1 MINKLDLKKITHL
14 NTGFEIAKRMSFQKS
29 KSNTSFIVKLSIA
42 ATSISIAAIILTFS
56 IVNGFQEQIAQ
67 KVYQFWGS
75 IRINPIN
82 GNVLN
87 ESPQLLNAIQQLP
100 EVKSVQPYATQT
112 AVIAYQKEMEGIIV
126 KGINKRQTIPFFQT
140 NSNLNELFIEKNN
153 ETVLS
158 QEIANKIGASIGS
171 VVRVNF
177 LQNGKVQE
185 RKFIVKGTYH
195 SGIEEYDA
203 QFIFIDLTVLQ
214 WMNAESTEISGY
226 SIQLHEHANT
236 EVIQKKIQA
245 ICPPNTVATR
255 IEEDYPQ
262 IFDWIGVQTVNRNVA
277 VTIMLIIAVVNL
289 LTCLFILILER
300 VHMIGTL
307 SAMGADEQFI
317 RKVFLYQVSFINWMG
332 IAIGSVIGIGL
343 SLLQYYTGW
352 IQLDETA
359 YFMKTLPI
367 KIIPVQIILVIIGT
381 AVVSYISFL
390 IPTIWINK
398 ISPAKTIR
406 FD

>member
-1 MINKLDLKKITHL
+1 M
-14 NTGFEIAKRMSFQKS
+14 NTAFEIAKRMSFQKS

-42 ATSISIAAIILTFS
+42 ATSISIAAIILTLS

-67 KVYQFWGS
+67 KVYQFWGTV
-75 IRINPIN
+75 RINAIN
-82 GNVLN
+82 GNLLN
-87 ESPQLLNAIQQLP
+87 ESPQLVNAIQQLP
-100 EVKSVQPYATQT
+100 EIKQVEPYATQT

-126 KGINKRQTIPFFQT
+126 KGINKGQAIPFLHMS
-140 NSNLNELFIEKNN
+140 SNLNQLFIEKSN

-158 QEIANKIGASIGS
+158 QEIANKIGATIGS

-185 RKFIVKGTYH
+185 RRFLVKGIYH

-203 QFIFIDLTVLQ
+203 EFIYIDLGVLQ
-214 WMNAESTEISGY
+214 FLNSGSREISGY
-226 SIQLHEHANT
+226 SIHINENSDLPNL
-236 EVIQKKIQA
+236 IQKIQSL
-245 ICPPNTVATR
+245 CPPNTVATS

-307 SAMGADEQFI
+307 SAMGANEQFI

-367 KIIPVQIILVIIGT
+367 KMVPLQIIMVIIGT
-381 AVVSYISFL
+381 LMISYISFL
-390 IPTIWINK
+390 IPSIWINK

>member
-1 MINKLDLKKITHL
+1 L
-14 NTGFEIAKRMSFQKS
+14 NTAFEIAKRMSFQKS

-42 ATSISIAAIILTFS
+42 ATSISIAAIILTLS

-67 KVYQFWGS
+67 KVYQFWGTV
-75 IRINPIN
+75 RINAIN

-87 ESPQLLNAIQQLP
+87 ESPQLVNAIQQLP
-100 EVKSVQPYATQT
+100 EIKQVEPYATQT

-126 KGINKRQTIPFFQT
+126 KGINKGQAIPFLHMS
-140 NSNLNELFIEKNN
+140 SNLNQLFIEKSN

-158 QEIANKIGASIGS
+158 QEIANKIGATIGS

-185 RKFIVKGTYH
+185 RRFLVKGIYH

-203 QFIFIDLTVLQ
+203 EFIYIDLGVLQ
-214 WMNAESTEISGY
+214 FLNSGSREISGY
-226 SIQLHEHANT
+226 SIHINENSDLPNL
-236 EVIQKKIQA
+236 IQKIQSL
-245 ICPPNTVATR
+245 CPPNTVATS

-262 IFDWIGVQTVNRNVA
+262 IFDWIGVQTVNRNVV

-307 SAMGADEQFI
+307 SAMGANEQFI

-367 KIIPVQIILVIIGT
+367 KMVPLQIILVIIGT
-381 AVVSYISFL
+381 LIISYISFL

>member
-1 MINKLDLKKITHL
+1 M
-14 NTGFEIAKRMSFQKS
+14 NTAFEIAKRMSFQKS

-42 ATSISIAAIILTFS
+42 ATSISIAAIILTLS

-67 KVYQFWGS
+67 KVYQFWGTV
-75 IRINPIN
+75 RINAIN
-82 GNVLN
+82 GNLLN
-87 ESPQLLNAIQQLP
+87 ESPQLVNAIQQLP
-100 EVKSVQPYATQT
+100 EIKQVEPYATQT

-126 KGINKRQTIPFFQT
+126 KGINKGQAIPFLHMS
-140 NSNLNELFIEKNN
+140 SNLNQLFIEKSN

-158 QEIANKIGASIGS
+158 QEIANKIGATIGS

-185 RKFIVKGTYH
+185 RRFLVKGIYH

-203 QFIFIDLTVLQ
+203 EFIYIDLGVLQ
-214 WMNAESTEISGY
+214 FLNSGSREISGY
-226 SIQLHEHANT
+226 SIHINENSDLPNL
-236 EVIQKKIQA
+236 IQKIQSL
-245 ICPPNTVATR
+245 CPPNTVATS

-307 SAMGADEQFI
+307 SAMGANEQFI

-367 KIIPVQIILVIIGT
+367 KMVPLQIIMVIIGT
-381 AVVSYISFL
+381 LIISYISFL

>member
-1 MINKLDLKKITHL
+1 MINKLDLKKINHL
-14 NTGFEIAKRMSFQKS
+14 NTAFEIAKRMSFQKS

-42 ATSISIAAIILTFS
+42 ATSISIAAIILTLS

-67 KVYQFWGS
+67 KVYQFWGTV
-75 IRINPIN
+75 RINAIN

-87 ESPQLLNAIQQLP
+87 ESPQLVNAIQQLP
-100 EVKSVQPYATQT
+100 EIKQVEPYATQT

-126 KGINKRQTIPFFQT
+126 KGINKGQPIPFLHMS
-140 NSNLNELFIEKNN
+140 SNLNQLFIEKSN

-158 QEIANKIGASIGS
+158 QEIANKIGATIGS

-177 LQNGKVQE
+177 LQNGTVQE
-185 RKFIVKGTYH
+185 RRFLVKGIYH

-203 QFIFIDLTVLQ
+203 EFIYIDLGVLQ
-214 WMNAESTEISGY
+214 FLNSGSTEISGY
-226 SIQLHEHANT
+226 SIHINENSDVPNLMQ
-236 EVIQKKIQA
+236 KIQSL
-245 ICPPNTVATR
+245 CPPNTVATS

-307 SAMGADEQFI
+307 SAMGANEQFI

-367 KIIPVQIILVIIGT
+367 KIVPLQIIMVIVGT
-381 AVVSYISFL
+381 LIISYISFL

>member
-1 MINKLDLKKITHL
+1 M
-14 NTGFEIAKRMSFQKS
+14 NTAFEIAKRMSFQKS

-42 ATSISIAAIILTFS
+42 ATSISIAAIILTLS

-67 KVYQFWGS
+67 KVYQFWGTV
-75 IRINPIN
+75 RINAIN

-87 ESPQLLNAIQQLP
+87 ESPQLVNAIQQLP
-100 EVKSVQPYATQT
+100 EIKQVEPYATQT

-126 KGINKRQTIPFFQT
+126 KGINKGQAIPFLHMS
-140 NSNLNELFIEKNN
+140 SNLNQLFIEKSN

-158 QEIANKIGASIGS
+158 QEIANKIGATIGS

-185 RKFIVKGTYH
+185 RRFLVKGIYH

-203 QFIFIDLTVLQ
+203 EFIYIDLGVLQ
-214 WMNAESTEISGY
+214 FLNSGSREISGY
-226 SIQLHEHANT
+226 SIHINENSDLPNL
-236 EVIQKKIQA
+236 IQKIQSL
-245 ICPPNTVATR
+245 CPPNTVATS

-262 IFDWIGVQTVNRNVA
+262 IFDWIGVQTVNRNVV

-307 SAMGADEQFI
+307 SAMGANEQFI

-367 KIIPVQIILVIIGT
+367 KMVPLQIIMVIIGT
-381 AVVSYISFL
+381 LIISYISFL

>member
-1 MINKLDLKKITHL
+1 L
-14 NTGFEIAKRMSFQKS
+14 NTAFEIAKRMSFQKS

-42 ATSISIAAIILTFS
+42 ATSISIAAIILTLS

-67 KVYQFWGS
+67 KVYQFWGTV
-75 IRINPIN
+75 RINAIN

-87 ESPQLLNAIQQLP
+87 ESPQLVNAIQQLP
-100 EVKSVQPYATQT
+100 EIKQVEPYATQT

-126 KGINKRQTIPFFQT
+126 KGINKGQAIPFLHMS
-140 NSNLNELFIEKNN
+140 SNLNQLFIEKSN

-158 QEIANKIGASIGS
+158 QEIANKIGATIGS

-185 RKFIVKGTYH
+185 RRFLVKGIYH

-203 QFIFIDLTVLQ
+203 EFIYIDLGVLQ
-214 WMNAESTEISGY
+214 FLNSGSREISGY
-226 SIQLHEHANT
+226 SIHINENSDLPNL
-236 EVIQKKIQA
+236 IQKIQSL
-245 ICPPNTVATR
+245 CPPNTVATS

-307 SAMGADEQFI
+307 SAMGANEQFI

-367 KIIPVQIILVIIGT
+367 KIVPLQIIMVIIGT
-381 AVVSYISFL
+381 LIISYISFL

>member
-1 MINKLDLKKITHL
+1 L
-14 NTGFEIAKRMSFQKS
+14 NTAFEIAKRMSFQKS

-42 ATSISIAAIILTFS
+42 ATSISIAAIILTLS

-67 KVYQFWGS
+67 KVYQFWGTV
-75 IRINPIN
+75 RINAIN

-87 ESPQLLNAIQQLP
+87 ESPQLVNAIQQLP
-100 EVKSVQPYATQT
+100 EIKQVEPYATQT

-126 KGINKRQTIPFFQT
+126 KGINKGQAIPFLHMS
-140 NSNLNELFIEKNN
+140 SNLNQLFIEKSN

-158 QEIANKIGASIGS
+158 QEIANKIGATIGS

-185 RKFIVKGTYH
+185 RRFLVKGIYH

-203 QFIFIDLTVLQ
+203 EFIYIDLGVLQ
-214 WMNAESTEISGY
+214 FLNSGSREISGY
-226 SIQLHEHANT
+226 SIHINENSDLPNL
-236 EVIQKKIQA
+236 IQKIQSL
-245 ICPPNTVATR
+245 CPPNTVATS

-262 IFDWIGVQTVNRNVA
+262 IFDWIGVQTVNRNVV

-307 SAMGADEQFI
+307 SAMGANEQFI

-367 KIIPVQIILVIIGT
+367 KMVPLQIIMVIIGT
-381 AVVSYISFL
+381 LIISYISFL

>member
-14 NTGFEIAKRMSFQKS
+14 NTAFEIAKRMSFQKS

-87 ESPQLLNAIQQLP
+87 ESPQLLNAIEQLP

-112 AVIAYQKEMEGIIV
+112 AVIAYEKEMEGIIV
-126 KGINKRQTIPFFQT
+126 KGMNKRQTIPFFQT

-185 RKFIVKGTYH
+185 RKFKVKGIYH

-214 WMNAESTEISGY
+214 LMNVESTEISGY
-226 SIQLHEHANT
+226 SIQLHKHANA
-236 EVIQKKIQA
+236 EFIQKKIQA

-332 IAIGSVIGIGL
+332 IAIGTVIGIGL

>member
-1 MINKLDLKKITHL
+1 M
-14 NTGFEIAKRMSFQKS
+14 NTAFEIAKRMSFQKS

-42 ATSISIAAIILTFS
+42 ATSISIAAIILTLS

-67 KVYQFWGS
+67 KVYQFWGTV
-75 IRINPIN
+75 RINAIN

-87 ESPQLLNAIQQLP
+87 ESPQLVNAIQQLP
-100 EVKSVQPYATQT
+100 EIKQVEPYATQT

-126 KGINKRQTIPFFQT
+126 KGINKGQAIPFLHMS
-140 NSNLNELFIEKNN
+140 SNLNQLFIEKSN

-158 QEIANKIGASIGS
+158 QEIANKIGATIGS

-185 RKFIVKGTYH
+185 RRFLVKGIYH

-203 QFIFIDLTVLQ
+203 EFIYIDLGVLQ
-214 WMNAESTEISGY
+214 FLNSGSREISGY
-226 SIQLHEHANT
+226 SIHINENSDLPNL
-236 EVIQKKIQA
+236 IQKIQSL
-245 ICPPNTVATR
+245 CPPNTVATS

-307 SAMGADEQFI
+307 SAMGANEQFI

-367 KIIPVQIILVIIGT
+367 KMFPLQIIMVIIGT
-381 AVVSYISFL
+381 LIISYISFL

>member
-1 MINKLDLKKITHL
+1 M
-14 NTGFEIAKRMSFQKS
+14 NTAFEIAKRMSFQKS
-29 KSNTSFIVKLSIA
+29 KSNTNFIVKLSIA
-42 ATSISIAAIILTFS
+42 ATSISIAAIILTLS

-67 KVYQFWGS
+67 KVYQFWGTV
-75 IRINPIN
+75 RINAIN
-82 GNVLN
+82 GNLLN
-87 ESPQLLNAIQQLP
+87 ESPQLVNAIQQLP
-100 EVKSVQPYATQT
+100 EIKQVEPYATQT

-126 KGINKRQTIPFFQT
+126 KGINKGQAIPFLHMS
-140 NSNLNELFIEKNN
+140 SNLNQLFIEKSN
-153 ETVLS
+153 ETFLS
-158 QEIANKIGASIGS
+158 QEIANKIGATIGS

-177 LQNGKVQE
+177 LQNGTVQE
-185 RKFIVKGTYH
+185 RRFLVKGIYH

-203 QFIFIDLTVLQ
+203 EFIYIDLEVLQ
-214 WMNAESTEISGY
+214 FLNSGSTEISGY
-226 SIQLHEHANT
+226 SIHINENSDVPNLMQ
-236 EVIQKKIQA
+236 KIQSL
-245 ICPPNTVATR
+245 CPPNTVATS

-307 SAMGADEQFI
+307 SAMGANEQFI

-367 KIIPVQIILVIIGT
+367 KMVPLQIIMVIIGT
-381 AVVSYISFL
+381 LIISYISFL

>member
-1 MINKLDLKKITHL
+1 L
-14 NTGFEIAKRMSFQKS
+14 NTAFEIAKRMSFQKS

-42 ATSISIAAIILTFS
+42 ATSISIAAIILTLS

-67 KVYQFWGS
+67 KVYQFWGTV
-75 IRINPIN
+75 RINAIN

-87 ESPQLLNAIQQLP
+87 ESPQLVNAIEQLP
-100 EVKSVQPYATQT
+100 EIKQVEPYATQT

-126 KGINKRQTIPFFQT
+126 KGINKGQAIPFLHMS
-140 NSNLNELFIEKNN
+140 SNLNQLFIEKSN

-158 QEIANKIGASIGS
+158 QEIANKIGATIGS

-185 RKFIVKGTYH
+185 RRFLVKGIYH

-203 QFIFIDLTVLQ
+203 EFIYIDLGVLQ
-214 WMNAESTEISGY
+214 FLNSGSREISGY
-226 SIQLHEHANT
+226 SIHINENSDLPNL
-236 EVIQKKIQA
+236 IQKIQSL
-245 ICPPNTVATR
+245 CPPNTVATS

-307 SAMGADEQFI
+307 SAMGANEQFI

-367 KIIPVQIILVIIGT
+367 KMVPLQIIMVIIGT
-381 AVVSYISFL
+381 LMISYISFL

>member
-1 MINKLDLKKITHL
+1 L
-14 NTGFEIAKRMSFQKS
+14 NTAFEIAKRMSFQKS
-29 KSNTSFIVKLSIA
+29 KNNTSFIVKLSIA

-56 IVNGFQEQIAQ
+56 IVNGFQAQIAQ
-67 KVYQFWGS
+67 KVYQFWGT
-75 IRINPIN
+75 IRINAIS

-87 ESPQLLNAIQQLP
+87 ESPQLVSTIQQLSG
-100 EVKSVQPYATQT
+100 VKSVEPYAIQT
-112 AVIAYQKEMEGIIV
+112 GVVAFQKEMEGIIV
-126 KGINKRQTIPFFQT
+126 KGVSKKQPIPFIST
-140 NSNLNELFIEKNN
+140 TTGLNEFRIEKSN

-177 LQNGKVQE
+177 LQNGIAKE
-185 RKFIVKGTYH
+185 KKLLVKGIYH

-203 QFIFIDLTVLQ
+203 QFIFIDLSVLQ
-214 WMNAESTEISGY
+214 RLNTDSTAISGY
-226 SIQLHEHANT
+226 SIQLNENVDAT
-236 EVIQKKIQA
+236 LLSKKIQSV
-245 ICPPNTVATR
+245 CPPNSVATR

-332 IAIGSVIGIGL
+332 IAIGSFIGIGL

-352 IQLDETA
+352 VQLDESA

-367 KIIPVQIILVIIGT
+367 KMIPSQIIMVILGT
-381 AVVSYISFL
+381 AVVSYLSFL
-390 IPTIWINK
+390 IPTIWINR

>member
-1 MINKLDLKKITHL
+1 L
-14 NTGFEIAKRMSFQKS
+14 NTAFEIAKRMSFQKS

-42 ATSISIAAIILTFS
+42 ATSISIAAIILTLS

-67 KVYQFWGS
+67 KVYQFWGTV
-75 IRINPIN
+75 RINAIN

-87 ESPQLLNAIQQLP
+87 ESPQLVNAIQQLP
-100 EVKSVQPYATQT
+100 EIKQVEPYATQT

-126 KGINKRQTIPFFQT
+126 KGINKGQAIPFLHMS
-140 NSNLNELFIEKNN
+140 SNLNQLFIEKSN

-158 QEIANKIGASIGS
+158 QEIANKIGATIGS

-185 RKFIVKGTYH
+185 RRFLVKGIYH

-203 QFIFIDLTVLQ
+203 EFIYIDLGVLQ
-214 WMNAESTEISGY
+214 FLNSGSREISGY
-226 SIQLHEHANT
+226 SIHINENSDLPNL
-236 EVIQKKIQA
+236 IQKIQSL
-245 ICPPNTVATR
+245 CPPNTVATS

-307 SAMGADEQFI
+307 SAMGANEQFI

-332 IAIGSVIGIGL
+332 VAIGSVIGIGL

-367 KIIPVQIILVIIGT
+367 KMVPLQIIMVIIGT
-381 AVVSYISFL
+381 LIISYISFL

>member
-1 MINKLDLKKITHL
+1 M
-14 NTGFEIAKRMSFQKS
+14 NTAFEIAKRMSFQKS

-42 ATSISIAAIILTFS
+42 ATSISIAAIILTLS

-67 KVYQFWGS
+67 KVYQFWGTV
-75 IRINPIN
+75 RINAIN
-82 GNVLN
+82 GNLLN
-87 ESPQLLNAIQQLP
+87 ESPQLVNAIQQLP
-100 EVKSVQPYATQT
+100 EIKQVEPYATQT

-126 KGINKRQTIPFFQT
+126 KGINKGQAIPFLHMS
-140 NSNLNELFIEKNN
+140 SNLNQLFIEKSN

-158 QEIANKIGASIGS
+158 QEIANKIGATIGS

-185 RKFIVKGTYH
+185 RRFLVKGIYH

-203 QFIFIDLTVLQ
+203 EFIYIDLGVLQ
-214 WMNAESTEISGY
+214 FLNSGSREISGY
-226 SIQLHEHANT
+226 SIHINENSDLPNL
-236 EVIQKKIQA
+236 IQKIQSL
-245 ICPPNTVATR
+245 CPPNTVATS

-307 SAMGADEQFI
+307 SAMGANEQFI

-367 KIIPVQIILVIIGT
+367 KMVPLQIIMVIIGT
-381 AVVSYISFL
+381 LMISYISFL

>member
-1 MINKLDLKKITHL
+1 MINKLDLKKINHL
-14 NTGFEIAKRMSFQKS
+14 NTAFEIAKRMSFQKS

-42 ATSISIAAIILTFS
+42 ATSISIAAIILTLS

-67 KVYQFWGS
+67 KVYQFWGTV
-75 IRINPIN
+75 RINAIN

-87 ESPQLLNAIQQLP
+87 ESPQLVNAIQQLP
-100 EVKSVQPYATQT
+100 EIKQVEPYATQT

-126 KGINKRQTIPFFQT
+126 KGINKGQAIPFLHMS
-140 NSNLNELFIEKNN
+140 SNLNQLFIEKSN

-158 QEIANKIGASIGS
+158 QEIANKIGATIGS

-185 RKFIVKGTYH
+185 RRFLVKGIYH

-203 QFIFIDLTVLQ
+203 EFIYIDLGVLQ
-214 WMNAESTEISGY
+214 FLNSGSREISGY
-226 SIQLHEHANT
+226 SIHINENSDLPNL
-236 EVIQKKIQA
+236 IQKIQSL
-245 ICPPNTVATR
+245 CPPNTVATS

-307 SAMGADEQFI
+307 SAMGANEQFI

-367 KIIPVQIILVIIGT
+367 KMVPLQIIMVIIGT
-381 AVVSYISFL
+381 LMISYISFL

>member
-1 MINKLDLKKITHL
+1 L
-14 NTGFEIAKRMSFQKS
+14 NTAFEIAKRMSFQKS

-42 ATSISIAAIILTFS
+42 ATSISIAAIILTLS

-67 KVYQFWGS
+67 KVYQFWGTV
-75 IRINPIN
+75 RINAIN

-87 ESPQLLNAIQQLP
+87 ESPQLVNAIQQLP
-100 EVKSVQPYATQT
+100 EIKQVEPYATQT

-126 KGINKRQTIPFFQT
+126 KGINKGQAIPFLHMS
-140 NSNLNELFIEKNN
+140 SNLNQLFIEKSN

-158 QEIANKIGASIGS
+158 QEIANKIGATIGS

-185 RKFIVKGTYH
+185 RRFLVKGIYH

-203 QFIFIDLTVLQ
+203 EFIYIDLGVLQ
-214 WMNAESTEISGY
+214 FLNSGSREISGY
-226 SIQLHEHANT
+226 SIHINEKSDLPNL
-236 EVIQKKIQA
+236 IQKIQSL
-245 ICPPNTVATR
+245 CPPNTVATS

-307 SAMGADEQFI
+307 SAMGANEQFI
-317 RKVFLYQVSFINWMG
+317 RKVFLYPVSFLNWMG
-332 IAIGSVIGIGL
+332 LAIGSVIGIGL

-367 KIIPVQIILVIIGT
+367 KMVPLQIIMVIIGT
-381 AVVSYISFL
+381 LIISYISFL

>member
-1 MINKLDLKKITHL
+1 M
-14 NTGFEIAKRMSFQKS
+14 NTAFEIAKRMSFQKS

-42 ATSISIAAIILTFS
+42 ATSISIAAIILTLS

-67 KVYQFWGS
+67 KVYQFWGTV
-75 IRINPIN
+75 RINAIN
-82 GNVLN
+82 GNLLN
-87 ESPQLLNAIQQLP
+87 ESPQLVNAIQQLP
-100 EVKSVQPYATQT
+100 EIKQVEPYATQT

-126 KGINKRQTIPFFQT
+126 KGINKGQAIPFLHMS
-140 NSNLNELFIEKNN
+140 SNLNQLFIEKSN

-158 QEIANKIGASIGS
+158 QEIANKIGATIGS

-185 RKFIVKGTYH
+185 RRFLVKGIYH

-203 QFIFIDLTVLQ
+203 EFIYIDLGVLQ
-214 WMNAESTEISGY
+214 FLNSGSTEISGY
-226 SIQLHEHANT
+226 SIHINENSDVPNLMQ
-236 EVIQKKIQA
+236 KIQSL
-245 ICPPNTVATR
+245 CPPNTVATS

-307 SAMGADEQFI
+307 SAMGANEQFI

-367 KIIPVQIILVIIGT
+367 KMVPLQIIMVIIGT
-381 AVVSYISFL
+381 LIISYISFL

>member
-1 MINKLDLKKITHL
+1 M
-14 NTGFEIAKRMSFQKS
+14 NTAFEIAKRMSFQKS

-42 ATSISIAAIILTFS
+42 ATSISIAAIILTLS

-67 KVYQFWGS
+67 KVYQFWGTV
-75 IRINPIN
+75 RINAIN

-87 ESPQLLNAIQQLP
+87 ESPQLVNAIQQLP
-100 EVKSVQPYATQT
+100 EIKQVEPYATQT
-112 AVIAYQKEMEGIIV
+112 AVIAYHKEMEGIIV
-126 KGINKRQTIPFFQT
+126 KGINKGQAIPFLHMS
-140 NSNLNELFIEKNN
+140 SNLNQLFIEKSN

-158 QEIANKIGASIGS
+158 QEIANKIGATIGS

-185 RKFIVKGTYH
+185 RRFLVKGIYH

-203 QFIFIDLTVLQ
+203 EFIYIDLGVLQ
-214 WMNAESTEISGY
+214 FLNSGSREISGY
-226 SIQLHEHANT
+226 SIHINENSDLPNL
-236 EVIQKKIQA
+236 IQKIQSL
-245 ICPPNTVATR
+245 CPPNTVATS

-307 SAMGADEQFI
+307 SAMGANEQFI

-367 KIIPVQIILVIIGT
+367 KIVPLQIIMVIVGT
-381 AVVSYISFL
+381 LIISYISFL

>member
-1 MINKLDLKKITHL
+1 L
-14 NTGFEIAKRMSFQKS
+14 NTAFEIAKRMSFQKS

-42 ATSISIAAIILTFS
+42 ATSISIAAIILTLS

-67 KVYQFWGS
+67 KVYQFWGTV
-75 IRINPIN
+75 RINAIN

-87 ESPQLLNAIQQLP
+87 ESPQLVNAIQQLP
-100 EVKSVQPYATQT
+100 EIKQVEPYATQT

-126 KGINKRQTIPFFQT
+126 KGINMGQAIPFLHMS
-140 NSNLNELFIEKNN
+140 SNLNQLFIEKSN

-158 QEIANKIGASIGS
+158 QEIANKIGATIGS

-185 RKFIVKGTYH
+185 RRFLVKGIYH

-203 QFIFIDLTVLQ
+203 EFIYIDLGVLQ
-214 WMNAESTEISGY
+214 FLNSGSREISGY
-226 SIQLHEHANT
+226 SIHINEKSDLPNL
-236 EVIQKKIQA
+236 IQKIQSL
-245 ICPPNTVATR
+245 CPPNTVATS

-307 SAMGADEQFI
+307 SAMGANEQFI

-367 KIIPVQIILVIIGT
+367 KMVPLQIIMVIIGT
-381 AVVSYISFL
+381 LIISYISFL

>member
-1 MINKLDLKKITHL
+1 MKKINIL
-14 NTGFEIAKRMSFQKS
+14 NTAFEIAKRMSFQKS
-29 KSNTSFIVKLSIA
+29 KTNTSFIVKLSIA

-82 GNVLN
+82 GNTLN
-87 ESPQLLNAIQQLP
+87 ESFQLVNAIQQFP
-100 EVKSVQPYATQT
+100 EVKSVEPYATQT

-126 KGINKRQTIPFFQT
+126 KGINKKQSIPFIQM
-140 NSNLNELFIEKNN
+140 SSSLNKLQIEKSN
-153 ETVLS
+153 ETILS
-158 QEIANKIGASIGS
+158 QEIANKIGAKIGS
-171 VVRVNF
+171 LVRINF

-185 RKFIVKGTYH
+185 RRFSVKGIYH

-203 QFIFIDLTVLQ
+203 QFIFIDLKVLQ
-214 WMNAESTEISGY
+214 FLNIEGTEISGY
-226 SIQLHEHANT
+226 SIQLHENANA
-236 EVIQKKIQA
+236 EIIQKKIQA

-332 IAIGSVIGIGL
+332 IAIGSIIGIGL

-367 KIIPVQIILVIIGT
+367 KIIPLQIVSVIIGS
-381 AVVSYISFL
+381 ALVSYISFL
-390 IPTIWINK
+390 IPTIWINR

>member
-1 MINKLDLKKITHL
+1 M
-14 NTGFEIAKRMSFQKS
+14 NTAFEIAKRMSFQKS

-42 ATSISIAAIILTFS
+42 ATSISIAAIILTLS

-67 KVYQFWGS
+67 KVYQFWGTV
-75 IRINPIN
+75 RINAIN

-87 ESPQLLNAIQQLP
+87 ESPQLVNAIQQLP
-100 EVKSVQPYATQT
+100 EIKQVEPYATQT

-126 KGINKRQTIPFFQT
+126 KGINKGQPIPFLHMS
-140 NSNLNELFIEKNN
+140 SNLNQLFIEKSN
-153 ETVLS
+153 ETFLS
-158 QEIANKIGASIGS
+158 QEIANKIGATIGS

-177 LQNGKVQE
+177 LQNGTVQE
-185 RKFIVKGTYH
+185 RRFLVKGIYH

-203 QFIFIDLTVLQ
+203 EFIYIDLEVLQ
-214 WMNAESTEISGY
+214 FLNSGSTEISGY
-226 SIQLHEHANT
+226 SIHINENSDVPNLMQ
-236 EVIQKKIQA
+236 KIQSL
-245 ICPPNTVATR
+245 CPPNTVATS

-307 SAMGADEQFI
+307 SAMGANEQFI

-367 KIIPVQIILVIIGT
+367 KMVPLQIIMVIIGT
-381 AVVSYISFL
+381 LMISYISFL

>member
-1 MINKLDLKKITHL
+1 L
-14 NTGFEIAKRMSFQKS
+14 NTAFEIAKRMSFQKS

-42 ATSISIAAIILTFS
+42 ATSISIAAIILTLS

-67 KVYQFWGS
+67 KVYQFWGTV
-75 IRINPIN
+75 RINAIN

-87 ESPQLLNAIQQLP
+87 ESPQLVNAIQQLP
-100 EVKSVQPYATQT
+100 EIKQVEPYATQT

-126 KGINKRQTIPFFQT
+126 KGINKGQAIPFLHMS
-140 NSNLNELFIEKNN
+140 SNLNQLFIEKSN

-158 QEIANKIGASIGS
+158 QEIANKIGATIGS

-185 RKFIVKGTYH
+185 RRFLVKGIYH

-203 QFIFIDLTVLQ
+203 EFIYIDLGVLQ
-214 WMNAESTEISGY
+214 FLNSGSREISGY
-226 SIQLHEHANT
+226 SIHINEKSDLPNL
-236 EVIQKKIQA
+236 IQKIQSL
-245 ICPPNTVATR
+245 CPPNTVATS

-307 SAMGADEQFI
+307 SAMGANEQFI

-367 KIIPVQIILVIIGT
+367 KMVPLQIIMVIIGT
-381 AVVSYISFL
+381 LIISYISFL

>member
-1 MINKLDLKKITHL
+1 L
-14 NTGFEIAKRMSFQKS
+14 NTAFEIAKRMSFQKS

-42 ATSISIAAIILTFS
+42 ATSISIAAIILTLS

-67 KVYQFWGS
+67 KVYQFWGTV
-75 IRINPIN
+75 RINAIN

-87 ESPQLLNAIQQLP
+87 ESPQLVNAIQQLP
-100 EVKSVQPYATQT
+100 EIKQVEPYATQT

-126 KGINKRQTIPFFQT
+126 KGINKGQAIPFLHMS
-140 NSNLNELFIEKNN
+140 SNLNQLFIEKSN

-158 QEIANKIGASIGS
+158 QEIANKIGATIGS

-185 RKFIVKGTYH
+185 RRFLVKGIYH

-203 QFIFIDLTVLQ
+203 EFIYIDLGVLQ
-214 WMNAESTEISGY
+214 FLNSGSREISGY
-226 SIQLHEHANT
+226 SIHINENSDLPNL
-236 EVIQKKIQA
+236 IQKIQSL
-245 ICPPNTVATR
+245 CPPNTVATS

-307 SAMGADEQFI
+307 SAMGANEQFI

-367 KIIPVQIILVIIGT
+367 KMVPLQIILVIIGT
-381 AVVSYISFL
+381 LIISYISFL

>member
-1 MINKLDLKKITHL
+1 M
-14 NTGFEIAKRMSFQKS
+14 NTAFEIAKRMSFQKS

-42 ATSISIAAIILTFS
+42 ATSISIAAIILTLS

-67 KVYQFWGS
+67 KVYQFWGTV
-75 IRINPIN
+75 RINAIN

-87 ESPQLLNAIQQLP
+87 ESPQLVNAIQQLP
-100 EVKSVQPYATQT
+100 EIKQVEPYATQT

-126 KGINKRQTIPFFQT
+126 KGINKGQPIPFLHMS
-140 NSNLNELFIEKNN
+140 SNLNQLFIEKSN
-153 ETVLS
+153 ETFLS
-158 QEIANKIGASIGS
+158 QEIANKIGATIGS

-177 LQNGKVQE
+177 LQNGTVQE
-185 RKFIVKGTYH
+185 RRFLVKGIYH

-203 QFIFIDLTVLQ
+203 EFIYIDLGVLQ
-214 WMNAESTEISGY
+214 FLNSGSTEISGY
-226 SIQLHEHANT
+226 SIHINENSDVPNLMQ
-236 EVIQKKIQA
+236 KIQSL
-245 ICPPNTVATR
+245 CPPNTVATS

-307 SAMGADEQFI
+307 SAMGANEQFI

-367 KIIPVQIILVIIGT
+367 KIVPLQIIMVIVGT
-381 AVVSYISFL
+381 LIISYISFL

>member
-1 MINKLDLKKITHL
+1 MINKLVLKKINHL
-14 NTGFEIAKRMSFQKS
+14 NTAFEIAKRMSFQKS

-42 ATSISIAAIILTFS
+42 ATSISIAAIILTLS

-67 KVYQFWGS
+67 KVYQFWGTV
-75 IRINPIN
+75 RINAIN

-87 ESPQLLNAIQQLP
+87 ESPQLVNAIQQLP
-100 EVKSVQPYATQT
+100 EIKQVEPYATQT

-126 KGINKRQTIPFFQT
+126 KGINKGQAIPFLHMS
-140 NSNLNELFIEKNN
+140 SNLNQLFIEKSN

-158 QEIANKIGASIGS
+158 QEIANKIGATIGS

-185 RKFIVKGTYH
+185 RRFLVKGIYH

-203 QFIFIDLTVLQ
+203 EFIYIDLGVLQ
-214 WMNAESTEISGY
+214 FLNSGSREISGY
-226 SIQLHEHANT
+226 SIHINENSDLPNL
-236 EVIQKKIQA
+236 IQKIQSL
-245 ICPPNTVATR
+245 CPPNTVATS

-307 SAMGADEQFI
+307 SAMGANEQFI

-332 IAIGSVIGIGL
+332 IAIGSFIGIGL
-343 SLLQYYTGW
+343 SLLQYHTGW

-367 KIIPVQIILVIIGT
+367 KIVPLQIIMVIIGT
-381 AVVSYISFL
+381 LIISYISFL

>member
-1 MINKLDLKKITHL
+1 M
-14 NTGFEIAKRMSFQKS
+14 NTAFEIAKRMSFQKS
-29 KSNTSFIVKLSIA
+29 KSNTNFIVKLSIA
-42 ATSISIAAIILTFS
+42 ATSISIAAIILTLS

-67 KVYQFWGS
+67 KVYQFWGTV
-75 IRINPIN
+75 RINAIN
-82 GNVLN
+82 SNVLN
-87 ESPQLLNAIQQLP
+87 ESPQLVNAIQQLP
-100 EVKSVQPYATQT
+100 EIKQVEPYATQT

-126 KGINKRQTIPFFQT
+126 KGINKGQAIPFLHMS
-140 NSNLNELFIEKNN
+140 SNLNQLFIEKSN
-153 ETVLS
+153 ETFLS
-158 QEIANKIGASIGS
+158 QEIANKIGATIGS

-177 LQNGKVQE
+177 LQNGTVQE
-185 RKFIVKGTYH
+185 RRFLVKGIYH

-203 QFIFIDLTVLQ
+203 EFIYIDLEVLQ
-214 WMNAESTEISGY
+214 FLNSGSTEISGY
-226 SIQLHEHANT
+226 SIHINENSDVPNLMQ
-236 EVIQKKIQA
+236 KIQSL
-245 ICPPNTVATR
+245 CPPNTVATS

-307 SAMGADEQFI
+307 SAMGANEQFI

-367 KIIPVQIILVIIGT
+367 KMVPLQIIMVIIGT
-381 AVVSYISFL
+381 LIISYISFL

>member
-1 MINKLDLKKITHL
+1 L
-14 NTGFEIAKRMSFQKS
+14 NTAFEIAKRMSFQKS

-42 ATSISIAAIILTFS
+42 ATSISIAAIILTLS

-67 KVYQFWGS
+67 KVYQFWGTV
-75 IRINPIN
+75 RINAIN

-87 ESPQLLNAIQQLP
+87 ESPQLVNAIQQLP
-100 EVKSVQPYATQT
+100 EIKQVEPYATQT

-126 KGINKRQTIPFFQT
+126 KGINKGQAIPFLHMS
-140 NSNLNELFIEKNN
+140 SNLNQLFIEKSN

-158 QEIANKIGASIGS
+158 QEIANKIGATIGS

-185 RKFIVKGTYH
+185 RRFLVKGIYH

-203 QFIFIDLTVLQ
+203 EFIYIDLGVLQ
-214 WMNAESTEISGY
+214 FLNSGSREISGY
-226 SIQLHEHANT
+226 SIHINENSDLPNL
-236 EVIQKKIQA
+236 IQKIQSL
-245 ICPPNTVATR
+245 CPPNTVATS

-307 SAMGADEQFI
+307 SAMGANEQFI

-367 KIIPVQIILVIIGT
+367 KMVPLQIIMVIIGT
-381 AVVSYISFL
+381 LIISYISFL

>member
-1 MINKLDLKKITHL
+1 MINKLDLKKINHL
-14 NTGFEIAKRMSFQKS
+14 NTAFEIAKRMSFQKS

-42 ATSISIAAIILTFS
+42 ATSISIAAIILTLS

-67 KVYQFWGS
+67 KVYQFWGTV
-75 IRINPIN
+75 RINAIN

-87 ESPQLLNAIQQLP
+87 ESPQLVNAIQQLP
-100 EVKSVQPYATQT
+100 EIKQVEPYATQT

-126 KGINKRQTIPFFQT
+126 KGINKGQAIPFLHMS
-140 NSNLNELFIEKNN
+140 SNLNQLFIEKSN

-158 QEIANKIGASIGS
+158 QEIANKIGATIGS

-185 RKFIVKGTYH
+185 RRFLVKGIYH

-203 QFIFIDLTVLQ
+203 EFIYIDLGVLQ
-214 WMNAESTEISGY
+214 FLNSGSREISGY
-226 SIQLHEHANT
+226 SIHINENSDLPNL
-236 EVIQKKIQA
+236 IQKIQSL
-245 ICPPNTVATR
+245 CPPNTVATS

-307 SAMGADEQFI
+307 SAMGANEQFI

-332 IAIGSVIGIGL
+332 IVIGSVIGIGL

-367 KIIPVQIILVIIGT
+367 KMVPLQIIMVIIGT
-381 AVVSYISFL
+381 LMISYISFL

>member
-1 MINKLDLKKITHL
+1 M
-14 NTGFEIAKRMSFQKS
+14 NTAFEIAKRMSFQKS

-42 ATSISIAAIILTFS
+42 ATSISIAAIILTLS

-67 KVYQFWGS
+67 KVYQFWGTV
-75 IRINPIN
+75 RINAIN

-87 ESPQLLNAIQQLP
+87 ESPQLVNAIQQLP
-100 EVKSVQPYATQT
+100 EIKQVEPYATQT

-126 KGINKRQTIPFFQT
+126 KGINKGQAIPFLHMS
-140 NSNLNELFIEKNN
+140 SNLNQLFIEKSN

-158 QEIANKIGASIGS
+158 QEIANKIGATIGS

-185 RKFIVKGTYH
+185 RRFLVKGIYH

-203 QFIFIDLTVLQ
+203 EFIYIDLGVLQ
-214 WMNAESTEISGY
+214 FLNSGSREISGY
-226 SIQLHEHANT
+226 SIHINEKSDLPNL
-236 EVIQKKIQA
+236 IQKIQSL
-245 ICPPNTVATR
+245 CPPNTVATS

-307 SAMGADEQFI
+307 SAMGANEQFI

-367 KIIPVQIILVIIGT
+367 KMVPLQIIMVIIGT
-381 AVVSYISFL
+381 LIISYISFL

>member
-1 MINKLDLKKITHL
+1 L
-14 NTGFEIAKRMSFQKS
+14 NTAFEIAKRMSFQKS

-42 ATSISIAAIILTFS
+42 ATSISIAAIILTLS

-67 KVYQFWGS
+67 KVYQFWGTV
-75 IRINPIN
+75 RINAIN

-87 ESPQLLNAIQQLP
+87 ESPQLVNAIQQLP
-100 EVKSVQPYATQT
+100 EIKQVEPYATQT

-126 KGINKRQTIPFFQT
+126 KGINKGQAIPFLHMS
-140 NSNLNELFIEKNN
+140 SNLNQLFIEKSN

-158 QEIANKIGASIGS
+158 QEIANKIGATIGS

-185 RKFIVKGTYH
+185 RRFLVKGIYH

-203 QFIFIDLTVLQ
+203 EFIYIDLGVLQ
-214 WMNAESTEISGY
+214 FLNSGSREISGY
-226 SIQLHEHANT
+226 SIHINEKSDLPNL
-236 EVIQKKIQA
+236 IQKIQSL
-245 ICPPNTVATR
+245 CPPNTVATS

-262 IFDWIGVQTVNRNVA
+262 IFDWIGVQTVNRNVV

-307 SAMGADEQFI
+307 SAMGANEQFI

-367 KIIPVQIILVIIGT
+367 KMVPLQIIMVIIGT
-381 AVVSYISFL
+381 LIISYISFL

>member
-1 MINKLDLKKITHL
+1 M
-14 NTGFEIAKRMSFQKS
+14 NTAFEIAKRMSFQKS

-42 ATSISIAAIILTFS
+42 ATSISIAAIILTLS

-67 KVYQFWGS
+67 KVYQFWGTV
-75 IRINPIN
+75 RINAIN

-87 ESPQLLNAIQQLP
+87 ESPQLVNAIQQLP
-100 EVKSVQPYATQT
+100 EIKQVEPYATQT

-126 KGINKRQTIPFFQT
+126 KGINKGQAIPFLHMS
-140 NSNLNELFIEKNN
+140 SNLNQLFIEKSN

-158 QEIANKIGASIGS
+158 QEIANKIGATIGS

-185 RKFIVKGTYH
+185 RRFLVKGIYH

-203 QFIFIDLTVLQ
+203 EFIYIDLGVLQ
-214 WMNAESTEISGY
+214 FLNSGSREISGY
-226 SIQLHEHANT
+226 SIHINENSDLPNL
-236 EVIQKKIQA
+236 IQKIQSL
-245 ICPPNTVATR
+245 CPPNTVATS

-307 SAMGADEQFI
+307 SAMGANEQFI

-367 KIIPVQIILVIIGT
+367 KIVPLQIILVIIGT
-381 AVVSYISFL
+381 LIISYISFL

>member
-1 MINKLDLKKITHL
+1 M
-14 NTGFEIAKRMSFQKS
+14 NTAFEIAKRMSFQKS

-42 ATSISIAAIILTFS
+42 ATSISIAAIILTLS

-67 KVYQFWGS
+67 KVYQFWGTV
-75 IRINPIN
+75 RINAIN

-87 ESPQLLNAIQQLP
+87 ESPQLVNAIQQLP
-100 EVKSVQPYATQT
+100 EIKQVEPYATQT

-126 KGINKRQTIPFFQT
+126 KGINKGQAIPFLHMS
-140 NSNLNELFIEKNN
+140 SNLNQLFIEKSN

-158 QEIANKIGASIGS
+158 QEIANKIGATIGS

-185 RKFIVKGTYH
+185 RRFLVKGIYH

-203 QFIFIDLTVLQ
+203 EFIYIDLGVLQ
-214 WMNAESTEISGY
+214 FLNSGSREISGY
-226 SIQLHEHANT
+226 SIHINENSDLPNL
-236 EVIQKKIQA
+236 IQKIQSL
-245 ICPPNTVATR
+245 CPPNTVATS

-307 SAMGADEQFI
+307 SAMGANEQFI

-343 SLLQYYTGW
+343 SLLQYHTGW

-367 KIIPVQIILVIIGT
+367 KMVPLQIIMVIIGT
-381 AVVSYISFL
+381 LIISYISFL

>member
-1 MINKLDLKKITHL
+1 L
-14 NTGFEIAKRMSFQKS
+14 NTAFEIAKRMSFQKS

-42 ATSISIAAIILTFS
+42 ATSISIAAIILTLS

-67 KVYQFWGS
+67 KVYQFWGTV
-75 IRINPIN
+75 RINAIN

-87 ESPQLLNAIQQLP
+87 ESPQLVNAIQQLP
-100 EVKSVQPYATQT
+100 EIKQVEPYATQT

-126 KGINKRQTIPFFQT
+126 KGINKGQAIPFLHMS
-140 NSNLNELFIEKNN
+140 SNLNQLFIEKSN

-158 QEIANKIGASIGS
+158 QEIANKIGATIGS

-185 RKFIVKGTYH
+185 RRFLVKGIYH

-203 QFIFIDLTVLQ
+203 EFIYIDLGVLQ
-214 WMNAESTEISGY
+214 FLNSGSREISGY
-226 SIQLHEHANT
+226 SIHINEKSDLPNL
-236 EVIQKKIQA
+236 IQKIQSL
-245 ICPPNTVATR
+245 CPPNSVATS

-307 SAMGADEQFI
+307 SAMGANEQFI

-332 IAIGSVIGIGL
+332 VAIGSVIGIGL

-367 KIIPVQIILVIIGT
+367 KMVPLQIIMVIIGT
-381 AVVSYISFL
+381 LIISYISFL

>member
-1 MINKLDLKKITHL
+1 L
-14 NTGFEIAKRMSFQKS
+14 NTAFEIAKRMSFQKS

-42 ATSISIAAIILTFS
+42 ATSISIAAIILTLS

-67 KVYQFWGS
+67 KVYQFWGTV
-75 IRINPIN
+75 RINAIN

-87 ESPQLLNAIQQLP
+87 ESPQLVNTIQQLP
-100 EVKSVQPYATQT
+100 EIKQVEPYATQT

-126 KGINKRQTIPFFQT
+126 KGINKGQAIPFLHMS
-140 NSNLNELFIEKNN
+140 SNLNQLFIEKSN

-158 QEIANKIGASIGS
+158 QEIANKIGATIGS

-185 RKFIVKGTYH
+185 RKFLVKGIYH

-203 QFIFIDLTVLQ
+203 EFIYIDLGVLQ
-214 WMNAESTEISGY
+214 FLNSGSREISGY
-226 SIQLHEHANT
+226 SIHINEKSDLPNL
-236 EVIQKKIQA
+236 IQKIQSL
-245 ICPPNTVATR
+245 CPPNTVATS

-307 SAMGADEQFI
+307 SAMGANEQFI

-332 IAIGSVIGIGL
+332 IAIGSFIGIGL
-343 SLLQYYTGW
+343 SLLQYHTGW

-367 KIIPVQIILVIIGT
+367 KIVPLQIIMVIIGT
-381 AVVSYISFL
+381 LIISYISFL

>member
-1 MINKLDLKKITHL
+1 M
-14 NTGFEIAKRMSFQKS
+14 NTAFEIAKRMSFQKS

-42 ATSISIAAIILTFS
+42 ATSISIAAIILTLS

-67 KVYQFWGS
+67 KVYQFWGTV
-75 IRINPIN
+75 RINAIN

-87 ESPQLLNAIQQLP
+87 ESPQLVNAIQQLP
-100 EVKSVQPYATQT
+100 EIKQVEPYATQT

-126 KGINKRQTIPFFQT
+126 KGINKGQAIPFLHMS
-140 NSNLNELFIEKNN
+140 SNLNQLFIEKSN

-158 QEIANKIGASIGS
+158 QEIANKIGATIGS

-185 RKFIVKGTYH
+185 RRFLVKGIYH

-203 QFIFIDLTVLQ
+203 EFIYIDLGVLQ
-214 WMNAESTEISGY
+214 FLNSGSREISGY
-226 SIQLHEHANT
+226 SIHINVNSDLPNL
-236 EVIQKKIQA
+236 IQKIQSL
-245 ICPPNTVATR
+245 CPPNTVATS

-307 SAMGADEQFI
+307 SAMGANEQFI

-367 KIIPVQIILVIIGT
+367 KIVPLQIIMVIVGT
-381 AVVSYISFL
+381 LIISYISFL